1 LGLARRRDLPGR
13 RPRRTSKARD
23 FRGKTQQAVIPRTFL
38 SRRFDLPSGPL
49 AILMGLV
56 FLKQIGNGMIWSV
69 IALYGQELG
78 AGPTVIGLLV
88 SCYGGARLMA
98 NLPSGLASERFGRRR
113 MMQIGCVLLALASF
127 GVVLTHSI
135 EAFFVGVLLLGMASA
150 SFMTAALAAVADLG
164 TPGQRL
170 RDASFYQAAN
180 MTGTALGPALGGLI
194 AASWGYSAPYFVN
207 GLIALAGVAAFV
219 LIPWP
224 KENRVTGP
232 QEATGSVRAI
242 AAASAGVGLMYF
254 AIFYARTASN
264 WIVMPLIAQSQ
275 FGWDMAA
282 IGMLLTAGA
291 CANLVV
297 LPFNAMLSRAFGR
310 VGSII
315 IAGLATFAAC
325 ALLAFGHH
333 PVFLW
338 LTAIMFGAGSGIAT
352 PTLIAYVAEVAPD
365 NQRGLYMGLL
375 RTSQDF
381 ALILGPFFTGVLS
394 DHLGFGYQGGLMG
407 SMVILI
413 ASILVFWRGAK
424 SRNF

>member
-1 LGLARRRDLPGR
+1 MRPVRTLLARW
-13 RPRRTSKARD
+13 
-23 FRGKTQQAVIPRTFL
+23 IPE
-38 SRRFDLPSGPL
+38 LPSGPL
-49 AILMGLV
+49 LVLMSLV
-56 FLKQIGNGMIWSV
+56 FLKQIGNGMVWSV

-78 AGPTVIGLLV
+78 ASTTVIGLLV

-98 NLPSGLASERFGRRR
+98 NMPSGIASERFGRRR
-113 MMQIGCVLLALASF
+113 LMQLGCVLLTLASF
-127 GVVLTHSI
+127 GVVLTHSL
-135 EAFFVGVLLLGMASA
+135 EAFFFGILLLGMASA

-180 MTGTALGPALGGLI
+180 MTGTALGPAIGGLV
-194 AASWGYSAPYFVN
+194 AAGWGYSAPYFVN
-207 GLIALAGVAAFV
+207 GLIALAGVIAFL

-224 KENRVTGP
+224 TEIKHKAGKERMGNL
-232 QEATGSVRAI
+232 RAI

-275 FGWDMAA
+275 FNWDMAA
-282 IGMLLTAGA
+282 IGVLLTVGA
-291 CANLVV
+291 CANLAI
-297 LPFNAMLSRAFGR
+297 LPFNAALSREFGR

-315 IAGLATFAAC
+315 IAGLATFTAC

-352 PTLIAYVAEVAPD
+352 PTLIAYVADVAPE
-365 NQRGLYMGLL
+365 NQRGIYMGLL
-375 RTSQDF
+375 RTAQDF
-381 ALILGPFFTGVLS
+381 ALILGPFFTGLLS
-394 DHLGFGYQGGLMG
+394 ENLGFGYQGGLMG
-407 SMVILI
+407 SMVILGL
-413 ASILVFWRGAK
+413 SIFVFWRSARGK
-424 SRNF
+424 RL